1 MYVINQLIYIIC
13 IVYERKCLINNKTMY
28 LIIITE
34 PQFTDNEATII
45 AQLLHWGVD
54 LVHLRKPESSA
65 EELAKLIEAI
75 PTAYHNRLVLHDH
88 FDLAAHFTLHGLHL
102 NRRNSVLPPNHKG
115 TVSQSCHTLDE
126 VKVCK
131 TKCNYVF
138 LSPVFN
144 SISKLGYTSAFTP
157 KALSEAKKQGL
168 IDQNV
173 LALGG
178 ITAANIDK
186 TKYYGFGGVALLGD
200 IWSRTADKN
209 FEEYV
214 RKIVE
219 ICHV

>member
-1 MYVINQLIYIIC
+1 MRFLV
-13 IVYERKCLINNKTMY
+13 
-28 LIIITE
+28 ITE
-34 PQFTDNEATII
+34 PQFTDNEAAII

-65 EELAKLIEAI
+65 DKLAKLIETI

-131 TKCNYVF
+131 TKCDYVF

-144 SISKLGYTSAFTP
+144 SISKQGYTSAFTP
-157 KALSEAKKQGL
+157 KALF
-168 IDQNV
+168 
-173 LALGG
+173 
-178 ITAANIDK
+178 
-186 TKYYGFGGVALLGD
+186 Y
-200 IWSRTADKN
+200 
-209 FEEYV
+209 EENPLD
-214 RKIVE
+214 
-219 ICHV
+219 

>member
-1 MYVINQLIYIIC
+1 M
-13 IVYERKCLINNKTMY
+13 
-28 LIIITE
+28 
-34 PQFTDNEATII
+34 
-45 AQLLHWGVD
+45 LLHWGVD
-54 LVHLRKPESSA
+54 LIHLRKPESSA
-65 EELAKLIEAI
+65 DDLAKLIEAI
-75 PTAYHNRLVLHDH
+75 PTVYHNRLVLHDH
-88 FDLAAHFTLHGLHL
+88 FDLATHFTLHGLHL

-126 VKVCK
+126 VKACK
-131 TKCNYVF
+131 TKYDYVF

-168 IDQNV
+168 IDQKV
-173 LALGG
+173 VALGG

>member
-13 IVYERKCLINNKTMY
+13 IVYERKCLINNKTMH
-28 LIIITE
+28 LIVITE
-34 PQFTDNEATII
+34 PQFVSNEATII
-45 AQLLHWGVD
+45 AQLLYWGVD
-54 LVHLRKPESSA
+54 LMHLRKPESSA
-65 EELAKLIEAI
+65 DDLAKLIEAI
-75 PTAYHNRLVLHDH
+75 PTVYHNRLVLHDH
-88 FDLAAHFTLHGLHL
+88 FDLATHFTLHGLHL

-126 VKVCK
+126 VKACK
-131 TKCNYVF
+131 TKYDYVF

-168 IDQNV
+168 IDQKV
-173 LALGG
+173 VALGG

>member
-13 IVYERKCLINNKTMY
+13 IVYERKCLINNKTMH
-28 LIIITE
+28 LIVITE
-34 PQFTDNEATII
+34 PQFVTNEATII

-54 LVHLRKPESSA
+54 LIHLRKPESSA
-65 EELAKLIEAI
+65 DDLAKLIEAI
-75 PTAYHNRLVLHDH
+75 PTVYHNRLVLHDH

-126 VKVCK
+126 VKACK
-131 TKCNYVF
+131 TKYDYVF

-168 IDQNV
+168 IDQKV
-173 LALGG
+173 VALGG

-209 FEEYV
+209 FEQYV
-214 RKIVE
+214 RKIIE
-219 ICHV
+219 ICHT

>member
-13 IVYERKCLINNKTMY
+13 IVYERKCLINNKTMH
-28 LIIITE
+28 LIVITE
-34 PQFTDNEATII
+34 PQFVSNEATII

-102 NRRNSVLPPNHKG
+102 NRRNSVLLPNHKG

-144 SISKLGYTSAFTP
+144 SISKQGYTSAFTP

-168 IDQNV
+168 IDQKV
-173 LALGG
+173 VALGG

-214 RKIVE
+214 CKIVE

>member
-1 MYVINQLIYIIC
+1 MHLI
-13 IVYERKCLINNKTMY
+13 V
-28 LIIITE
+28 ITE
-34 PQFTDNEATII
+34 PQFVSNEATII
-45 AQLLHWGVD
+45 AQLLYWGVD
-54 LVHLRKPESSA
+54 LMHLRKPESSA
-65 EELAKLIEAI
+65 DDLAKLIEAI
-75 PTAYHNRLVLHDH
+75 PTVYHNRLVLHDH
-88 FDLAAHFTLHGLHL
+88 FDLATHFTLHGLHL

-126 VKVCK
+126 VKACK
-131 TKCNYVF
+131 TKYDYVF

-168 IDQNV
+168 IDQKV
-173 LALGG
+173 VALGG

>member
-1 MYVINQLIYIIC
+1 
-13 IVYERKCLINNKTMY
+13 MY

-34 PQFTDNEATII
+34 PQFVTNEATII

-54 LVHLRKPESSA
+54 LIHLRKPESSA
-65 EELAKLIEAI
+65 DDLAKLIEAI

-88 FDLAAHFTLHGLHL
+88 FDLATHFTLHGLHL

-126 VKVCK
+126 VKACK
-131 TKCNYVF
+131 TKYDYVF

-144 SISKLGYTSAFTP
+144 SISKQGYTSAFTP

-168 IDQNV
+168 IDQKV
-173 LALGG
+173 VALGG

>member
-1 MYVINQLIYIIC
+1 
-13 IVYERKCLINNKTMY
+13 MY
-28 LIIITE
+28 LIVITE
-34 PQFTDNEATII
+34 PQFVTNEATII

-54 LVHLRKPESSA
+54 LIHLRKPESSA
-65 EELAKLIEAI
+65 DDLAKLIEAI
-75 PTAYHNRLVLHDH
+75 PTVYHNRLVLHDH

-131 TKCNYVF
+131 TKCDYVF

-168 IDQNV
+168 IDQKV
-173 LALGG
+173 IALGG

-209 FEEYV
+209 FEQYV

>member
-1 MYVINQLIYIIC
+1 MHLI
-13 IVYERKCLINNKTMY
+13 V
-28 LIIITE
+28 ITE
-34 PQFTDNEATII
+34 PQFVTNEATII

-54 LVHLRKPESSA
+54 LIHLRKPESSA
-65 EELAKLIEAI
+65 DDLAKLIEAI
-75 PTAYHNRLVLHDH
+75 PTVYHNRLVLHDH

-131 TKCNYVF
+131 TKCDYVF

-168 IDQNV
+168 IDQKV
-173 LALGG
+173 IALGG

-209 FEEYV
+209 FEQYV

>member
-34 PQFTDNEATII
+34 PQFTDNEAAII

-54 LVHLRKPESSA
+54 LMHLRKPESSA
-65 EELAKLIEAI
+65 DELAKLIEAI

-88 FDLAAHFTLHGLHL
+88 FDLATHFTLHGLHL

-157 KALSEAKKQGL
+157 KALSEAKKQGV
-168 IDQNV
+168 IDQKV
-173 LALGG
+173 ALGG

-209 FEEYV
+209 FEQYV
-214 RKIVE
+214 RNIVE

>member
-1 MYVINQLIYIIC
+1 
-13 IVYERKCLINNKTMY
+13 MY

-65 EELAKLIEAI
+65 DELAKLIETI

-126 VKVCK
+126 VKACK
-131 TKCNYVF
+131 TKYDYVF

-168 IDQNV
+168 IDQKV
-173 LALGG
+173 VALGG

>member
-1 MYVINQLIYIIC
+1 MHLI
-13 IVYERKCLINNKTMY
+13 V
-28 LIIITE
+28 ITE
-34 PQFTDNEATII
+34 PQFVTNEATII

-54 LVHLRKPESSA
+54 LIHLRKPESSA
-65 EELAKLIEAI
+65 DDLAKLIEAI
-75 PTAYHNRLVLHDH
+75 PTVYHNRLVLHDH

-126 VKVCK
+126 VKACK
-131 TKCNYVF
+131 TKYDYVF

-168 IDQNV
+168 IDQKV
-173 LALGG
+173 VALGG

>member
-13 IVYERKCLINNKTMY
+13 IVYERKCLINNKTMH
-28 LIIITE
+28 LIVITE
-34 PQFTDNEATII
+34 PQFVTNEATII

-54 LVHLRKPESSA
+54 LIHLRKPESSA
-65 EELAKLIEAI
+65 DDLAKLIEAI
-75 PTAYHNRLVLHDH
+75 PTVYHNRLVLHDH
-88 FDLAAHFTLHGLHL
+88 FDLATHFTLHGLHL
-102 NRRNSVLPPNHKG
+102 NRRNSVLPPNQKG

>member
-1 MYVINQLIYIIC
+1 MHLI
-13 IVYERKCLINNKTMY
+13 V
-28 LIIITE
+28 ITE
-34 PQFTDNEATII
+34 PQFVTNEATII

-54 LVHLRKPESSA
+54 LIHLRKPESSA

-75 PTAYHNRLVLHDH
+75 PTAYHKRLVLHDH

-115 TVSQSCHTLDE
+115 TVSESCHTLDE

-168 IDQNV
+168 IDQKV
-173 LALGG
+173 VALGG

-209 FEEYV
+209 FEQYV
-214 RKIVE
+214 RKIIE
-219 ICHV
+219 ICHT

>member
-13 IVYERKCLINNKTMY
+13 IVYERKCLINNKTMH
-28 LIIITE
+28 LIVITE
-34 PQFTDNEATII
+34 PQFVTNEATII

-54 LVHLRKPESSA
+54 LIHLRKPESSA
-65 EELAKLIEAI
+65 DDLAKLIEAI
-75 PTAYHNRLVLHDH
+75 PTVYHNRLVLHDH
-88 FDLAAHFTLHGLHL
+88 FDLATHFTLHGLHL

-126 VKVCK
+126 VKACK
-131 TKCNYVF
+131 TKYDYVF

-168 IDQNV
+168 IDQKV
-173 LALGG
+173 VALGG

>member
-1 MYVINQLIYIIC
+1 M
-13 IVYERKCLINNKTMY
+13 INNKTMH
-28 LIIITE
+28 LIVITE
-34 PQFTDNEATII
+34 PQFVTNEATII

-54 LVHLRKPESSA
+54 LMHLRKPESSA
-65 EELAKLIEAI
+65 DELAKLIEAI

-144 SISKLGYTSAFTP
+144 SISKLGYTSAFTL
-157 KALSEAKKQGL
+157 KALSEAKKQSI

-186 TKYYGFGGVALLGD
+186 VKHYGFGGVALLGD

>member
-1 MYVINQLIYIIC
+1 MHLI
-13 IVYERKCLINNKTMY
+13 V
-28 LIIITE
+28 ITE
-34 PQFTDNEATII
+34 PQFVTNEATII

-54 LVHLRKPESSA
+54 LIHLRKPESSA
-65 EELAKLIEAI
+65 DDLAKLIEAI
-75 PTAYHNRLVLHDH
+75 PTVYHNRLVLHDH
-88 FDLAAHFTLHGLHL
+88 FDLATHFTLHGLHL

-126 VKVCK
+126 VKAYK
-131 TKCNYVF
+131 TKCDYVF

-144 SISKLGYTSAFTP
+144 SISKQGYASAFTP

-168 IDQNV
+168 IDQKV
-173 LALGG
+173 VALGG

-186 TKYYGFGGVALLGD
+186 TKYYGFGGVTLLGD

-214 RKIVE
+214 HKIVE

>member
-13 IVYERKCLINNKTMY
+13 IVYERKCLINNKTMH

-34 PQFTDNEATII
+34 PQFTDNEAAII
-45 AQLLHWGVD
+45 AQLLRWGVD

-126 VKVCK
+126 VKACK
-131 TKCNYVF
+131 TKCDYVF
-138 LSPVFN
+138 LSPVFK
-144 SISKLGYTSAFTP
+144 SISKQGYASAFTP
-157 KALSEAKKQGL
+157 KTLSEAKKQSI
-168 IDQNV
+168 IDQKV
-173 LALGG
+173 VALGG
-178 ITAANIDK
+178 ITAANIDI
-186 TKYYGFGGVALLGD
+186 TKYYGFGGVALLVD
-200 IWSRTADKN
+200 IWSRTADNN
-209 FEEYV
+209 FEE
-214 RKIVE
+214 
-219 ICHV
+219 

>member
-1 MYVINQLIYIIC
+1 MHLI
-13 IVYERKCLINNKTMY
+13 V
-28 LIIITE
+28 ITE
-34 PQFTDNEATII
+34 PQFVTNEATII

-54 LVHLRKPESSA
+54 LMHLRKPESSA
-65 EELAKLIEAI
+65 DELAKLIEAI

-102 NRRNSVLPPNHKG
+102 NRRNSVQPPNHKG

-144 SISKLGYTSAFTP
+144 SISKLGYTSAFTL
-157 KALSEAKKQGL
+157 KALSEAKKQSI

-186 TKYYGFGGVALLGD
+186 VKHYGFGGVALLGD